1 MLFVFSRKYILFS
14 SLISAKSLSSY
25 LTNMFFALC
34 SVFFVQNH
42 NTAPEYPWISFFQKE
57 LKKKKTNIKPEY
69 LTAESI
75 CLQVLFLSVAKSL
88 LSVIIALEVQP
99 SFHRYSK
106 SWVQGF
112 ALQTGIL
119 YSQCWDTTND
129 AIMNPKDFPMTLDC
143 IFA

>member
-1 MLFVFSRKYILFS
+1 
-14 SLISAKSLSSY
+14 
-25 LTNMFFALC
+25 MFFALC

-88 LSVIIALEVQP
+88 LSVIVALEV
-99 SFHRYSK
+99 
-106 SWVQGF
+106 
-112 ALQTGIL
+112 
-119 YSQCWDTTND
+119 
-129 AIMNPKDFPMTLDC
+129 
-143 IFA
+143 